1 MRHNDAR
8 RKRLVFVTSLVVL
21 LGLAWAV
28 PARANSFGGQAYSA
42 YVYIPPTLLT
52 PGVGPLY
59 IADTGP
65 LPADGG
71 WSGATLE
78 GTTLPS
84 VLTAETLVAATSGAL
99 YDTGVSQANSSTSLA
114 NVVVLPAQ
122 PAQITASFTQA
133 QADVTDLGASGGSQ
147 ISELTFGGIPVEVT
161 GLPNQIVDLPGNR
174 RQCASSGPRDRR
186 GDHPVE
192 REQLDIPV
200 GGAGNETDDHSD
212 GGARAPADGHGRVAA
227 RS

>member
-147 ISELTFGGIPVEVT
+147 ISDLTFAGIPVQVT
-161 GLPNQIVDLPGNR
+161 GLPNQIVSLPGVATLNINE
-174 RQCASSGPRDRR
+174 QTATAQGIVVNALHLVLATGGEIIVSSAKSSIA
-186 GDHPVE
+186 
-192 REQLDIPV
+192 Q
-200 GGAGNETDDHSD
+200 
-212 GGARAPADGHGRVAA
+212 
-227 RS
+227 